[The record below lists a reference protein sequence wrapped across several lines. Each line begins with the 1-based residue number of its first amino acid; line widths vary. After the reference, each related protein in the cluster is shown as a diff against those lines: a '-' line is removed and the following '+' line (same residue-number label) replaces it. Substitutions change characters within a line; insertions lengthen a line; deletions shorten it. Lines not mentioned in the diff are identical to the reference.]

1 MSDPRR
7 ARGEVPTIPTVG
19 PWQRI
24 WRPFWALPAAICAAG
39 IVAGILLPELDRR
52 VSQHLPYLFQ
62 GGPDGARGML
72 STIATAMISVTGVVF
87 SITLVVLQLASSQ
100 FTPRVLGDFLANRIT
115 QITLGVFIASFA
127 FALTVLRSVQGSTDA
142 ISAFVPQVSVTTA
155 FLLVLASVGCFL
167 AFIHHMTTSIQ
178 VSHVISQVGD
188 RTVDLCD
195 RLFPENEQDAGGG
208 APTWS
213 PSPGMPRSTVTS
225 ASRHGSVTQ
234 LDYDKLVSVARELE
248 AVVVVDVSVGE
259 FVAEGMRLATVWGR
273 DDLEAHDL
281 DRVGHCI
288 ALETERTLGQDAAFG
303 IRQLVDIAERAL
315 SPGIN
320 DPTTA
325 VQVID
330 ELHRI
335 LRVLVQRRPPSA
347 YIRDNRSDEENAK
360 GPGANGSSPSSG
372 DEETEDLVRVVHHP
386 QHVDALVRLATEEV
400 GFYGRESVQVPRR
413 LMAMLEDLLTVTHPT
428 HRVALTDAED
438 RLRAQVT
445 TSPA

>member
-1 MSDPRR
+1 MSDTRR
-7 ARGEVPTIPTVG
+7 ARGEVPSVPTISR
-19 PWQRI
+19 WQRV
-24 WRPFWALPAAICAAG
+24 WRPFWALPLAICLTGIAG
-39 IVAGILLPELDRR
+39 GILLPELDRQ

-100 FTPRVLGDFLANRIT
+100 FTPRVLADFLSNRIT
-115 QITLGVFIASFA
+115 QATLGVFIASFV
-127 FALTVLRSVQGSTDA
+127 FALTVLRSVQGASDSGT
-142 ISAFVPQVSVTTA
+142 SFVPQVSVTTA

-167 AFIHHMTTSIQ
+167 AFIHHITTSIQ
-178 VSHVISQVGD
+178 VSHIISHVGE
-188 RTVDLCD
+188 RTVSLCN
-195 RLFPENEQDAGGG
+195 RLFPEHEQDAGGG

-213 PSPGMPRSTVTS
+213 PTPGMPRSTVTS
-225 ASRHGSVTQ
+225 AGRHGSVIQ
-234 LDYDKLVSVARELE
+234 LDYDKLVGVARDLE
-248 AVVVVDVSVGE
+248 AVVVVDVAVGE

-281 DRVGHCI
+281 DRVGRCI

-347 YIRDNRSDEENAK
+347 YIRDNRSGDEDAS
-360 GPGANGSSPSSG
+360 GDRANGTSSG
-372 DEETEDLVRVVHHP
+372 ADDTDDLVRVVHHP

-400 GFYGRESVQVPRR
+400 GFYGRDSVQVPRR
-413 LMAMLEDLLTVTHPT
+413 LLAMLEDLLTVAHPT
-428 HRVALTDAED
+428 HRASLAEAQD
-438 RLRAQVT
+438 RLRTQVT